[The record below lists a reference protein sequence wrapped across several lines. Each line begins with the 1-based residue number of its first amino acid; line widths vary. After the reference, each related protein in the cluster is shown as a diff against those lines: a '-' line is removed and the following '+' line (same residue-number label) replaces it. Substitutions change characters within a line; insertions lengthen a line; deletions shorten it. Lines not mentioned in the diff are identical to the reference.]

1 MLQDLTNI
9 TSISGTLAIRDASGE
24 SARDVQDFLDDGGD
38 TTLDTNACAYLR
50 CWSWDEE
57 LSPAVNVTSCTD
69 NFKTGNFD
77 LTGLQAVDLAVGAS
91 NPGWPAGIFRNGGT
105 SQVQY

>member
-38 TTLDTNACAYLR
+38 TTLDTNACVRTLGAGR
-50 CWSWDEE
+50 GMKNCR
-57 LSPAVNVTSCTD
+57 
-69 NFKTGNFD
+69 
-77 LTGLQAVDLAVGAS
+77 LQS
-91 NPGWPAGIFRNGGT
+91 T
-105 SQVQY
+105 